1 MSDDIFDEPELEND
15 LTPSELD
22 QEPETVG
29 ETSDEQKLDASDA
42 DRSEDH
48 DEESTEKKKFEFSVY
63 DTLLLVS
70 LICVTLATLL
80 LVLELRRIDSS
91 FPFSFPWRTSEVL
104 NVLVPWSF

>member
-15 LTPSELD
+15 LPQSDLD
-22 QEPETVG
+22 REPETVG
-29 ETSDEQKLDASDA
+29 QTSDEREA
-42 DRSEDH
+42 DEADSQSAD
-48 DEESTEKKKFEFSVY
+48 DQDQSSEKKSFEFSVY
-63 DTLLLVS
+63 DSLLLVS

-104 NVLVPWSF
+104 NVILPWSF